1 MRLCLRFPFSLP
13 AVVNVSRGFSFPPRI
28 SDAPKEKRAEGK
40 ERPLPLPVY
49 YMFAPFQ
56 RLFESSLFCDTVH
69 SHFPLCGVGVGVGG
83 GTSNQ
88 GIHSFIFHPS
98 SVEVELGYRYFR
110 RRRNTRGECPSSTE
124 SDPLRRRSH
133 KELEKKRGD

>member
-49 YMFAPFQ
+49 YMFATFQ

-69 SHFPLCGVGVGVGG
+69 SHFPLCGVGVGAAGRA
-83 GTSNQ
+83 TKAF
-88 GIHSFIFHPS
+88 IHS
-98 SVEVELGYRYFR
+98 
-110 RRRNTRGECPSSTE
+110 SSTLRRWRSSWDIDTFEGGEIREE
-124 SDPLRRRSH
+124 SAPLRPKATPSAAAAT
-133 KELEKKRGD
+133 KS